1 MRPFILAAFMVSI
14 LSAQDPRIVSPI
26 KFTGEVARGR
36 DFEREFQP
44 GLLFR
49 LRAEKDPA
57 SPGWEIQVSPKSG
70 PQTTEYSWVVT
81 PPYHFFNPRYLFV
94 SYGFSAREIVAM
106 NPRAFSFVRNPFDFD
121 RARTDV
127 DFMLGYTPPP
137 PGESALSV
145 LDRASA
151 DLAKIPY
158 CSGIVRILDHRLAA
172 NDGPVKEVIDWIKF
186 EVELCRKDR

>member
-1 MRPFILAAFMVSI
+1 MLAAFIVSVMA
-14 LSAQDPRIVSPI
+14 AQDPRIVSPI
-26 KFTGEVARGR
+26 TFTGEVARGQ

-57 SPGWEIQVSPKSG
+57 TPGWEIQVIPKG
-70 PQTTEYSWVVT
+70 GAQTIEYSWVVT

-106 NPRAFSFVRNPFDFD
+106 NPRAFNFVRNPSDFD
-121 RARTDV
+121 RARSDV
-127 DFMLGYTPPP
+127 DLMLGYTPPP
-137 PGESALSV
+137 AGDTALTV
-145 LDRASA
+145 LDRASE

-158 CSGIVRILDHRLAA
+158 CTGIVRILDHRLAA
-172 NDGPVKEVIDWIKF
+172 NEGPVKEVVDWIKF
-186 EVELCRKDR
+186 EVELCGKDR